1 MNKEIFDTIQVQAAI
16 QSMTDWI
23 LLNHKENIL
32 RSSFVIVGIERGGMQ
47 LQSRIIR
54 EVEKHLQ
61 QDPSFEDITI
71 EQGSLNITMYRDDL
85 YTGLEKPIL
94 GVSHIPVSIKDK
106 NIVIVDDVLF
116 TGRTVRAALQELLD
130 YGRPKKIELIVLLDR
145 GGRELPIQPNF
156 SALSYNVPHD
166 VKIQVSLQD
175 LPNTNETNYDCI
187 SIERRDVLKK

>member
-32 RSSFVIVGIERGGMQ
+32 RSSFVIVGIERGGME

-54 EVEKHLQ
+54 DVTKRLQ
-61 QDPSFEDITI
+61 QDASFEDITI

-166 VKIQVSLQD
+166 VKIQVSLQSI
-175 LPNTNETNYDCI
+175 PSTNEKIYDCI
-187 SIERRDVLKK
+187 SIEKREVFKN

>member
-47 LQSRIIR
+47 LQSRIIH